1 MSKAIQV
8 YDETEEKL
16 VDIPEDEVESVQN
29 TRLTYFAIQRNVF
42 KSKPATISA
51 REFITGLLQFGINDV
66 ENGLKVEGRIGWKLK
81 WNTKKRSVIL
91 ATVPLC

>member
-29 TRLTYFAIQRNVF
+29 TRLTYFAIQRIVF
-42 KSKPATISA
+42 
-51 REFITGLLQFGINDV
+51 
-66 ENGLKVEGRIGWKLK
+66 
-81 WNTKKRSVIL
+81 
-91 ATVPLC
+91 